1 MDVPRLARILA
12 KQEGGHFLKG
22 MRYYA
27 APSPNQ
33 GSDSARKQQTFFE
46 VLRAS
51 TNVTLVLGRH
61 ERRGTIHV
69 EKETDVKLAVDMVA
83 GAYKGEYDV
92 AMLITGDTDYVP
104 AVKAVRE
111 TGKRVIW
118 CHFQNQAH
126 SIELR
131 QTCNSTLELGDKLL
145 RTCRRY

>member
-1 MDVPRLARILA
+1 VDIPRLARILA
-12 KQEGGHFLKG
+12 RQSGGHLLKG

-51 TNVTLVLGRH
+51 TNVTLILGRH
-61 ERRGTIHV
+61 ERRGNVHV
-69 EKETDVKLAVDMVA
+69 EKETDVKLAVDMVS
-83 GAYKGEYDV
+83 GAFKGEYDV

-111 TGKRVIW
+111 TGRRVIW
-118 CHFQNQAH
+118 CHFPNQKH
-126 SIELR
+126 SLELKHN
-131 QTCNSTLELGDKLL
+131 CDSTLELNDKIL
-145 RTCRRY
+145 RTCRR